1 MSLSGPS
8 QQLTESNLLE
18 QLAHLKHSLCHCYV
32 AHKGTCVS
40 HWNWEGPQRVLRS
53 ITHSYSQLLQSLFSN
68 KFSWKILVP
77 ISIETETEAFLL
89 LLLSNQRLENRNRSC
104 EWEWNKRKQRSEH
117 FRGHLWPTRWTS
129 LLETRSLSRF
139 PEENTW
145 TKSSLSWSS
154 FCVTIY
160 GTLCASVYHG
170 S

>member
-18 QLAHLKHSLCHCYV
+18 QLAHLKHSLCHCCM

-53 ITHSYSQLLQSLFSN
+53 ITHSYSQFLQSLFSN
-68 KFSWKILVP
+68 KFSWKIIVP

-104 EWEWNKRKQRSEH
+104 EWKWNKRKQRSELPGASQDNTLNLAPRNEVSLP
-117 FRGHLWPTRWTS
+117 FSRGKH
-129 LLETRSLSRF
+129 
-139 PEENTW
+139 
-145 TKSSLSWSS
+145 
-154 FCVTIY
+154 VD
-160 GTLCASVYHG
+160 
-170 S
+170 

>member
-18 QLAHLKHSLCHCYV
+18 QLAHLKHSLCHCCM

-53 ITHSYSQLLQSLFSN
+53 ITHSYSQFLQSLFSN
-68 KFSWKILVP
+68 KFSWKIIV
-77 ISIETETEAFLL
+77 SIETETEAFLL

-117 FRGHLWPTRWTS
+117 FRGHLRTTRWTS
-129 LLETRSLSRF
+129 LL
-139 PEENTW
+139 NTW
-145 TKSSLSWSS
+145 TKSSLRWSS